1 MLIKKYGSGTSAQ
14 NFKSSLKKKKFR
26 FPVAFHLIQAV
37 GALTLH
43 TGVGTICY
51 TIGIKNA
58 NGIVGELTRL
68 YKLECTA
75 NIGRILL
82 FHKLNYTNYF
92 YCSLF
97 NAIII

>member
-43 TGVGTICY
+43 TGVGTIWY
-51 TIGIKNA
+51 TMGIKNA

-68 YKLECTA
+68 YKMEDTA
-75 NIGRILL
+75 NIRR
-82 FHKLNYTNYF
+82 YF
-92 YCSLF
+92 EISKYQYQKV
-97 NAIII
+97 